1 MAATTGN
8 TSPLWVGAIKSD
20 RVVISQ
26 AAVSTNRQAP
36 GTIGTNCFLLSSVT
50 NADGAYIQKIRFA
63 YSSTTGAVNVAATNL
78 NIFISTINSGATSAA
93 NTFLY
98 TTVQVPA
105 QTIGSA
111 TVAPIFYEATLNLGL
126 PQNTYILVAQTIAAT
141 ANGAWVAHCVC
152 GAY

>member
-8 TSPLWVGAIKSD
+8 TSPLWVGTVRSD
-20 RVVISQ
+20 RVVIGQ
-26 AAVSTNRQAP
+26 AAVSVNSQAP

-50 NADGAYIQKIRFA
+50 GADGSYIQKIRFA
-63 YSSTTGAVNVAATNL
+63 YSSTTGAVNIAATNL
-78 NIFISTINSGATSAA
+78 NIFISTINSGATSTA

-105 QTIGSA
+105 QTIGGV
-111 TVAPIFYEATLNLGL
+111 TVAPIFYEAPLNLGL
-126 PQNTYILVAQTIAAT
+126 PQNTYILVAQTVAAT

-152 GAY
+152 GGY